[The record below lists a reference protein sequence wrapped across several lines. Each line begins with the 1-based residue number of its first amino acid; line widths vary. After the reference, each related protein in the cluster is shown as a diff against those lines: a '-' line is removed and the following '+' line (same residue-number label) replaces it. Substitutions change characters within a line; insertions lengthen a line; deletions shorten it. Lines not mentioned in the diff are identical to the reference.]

1 MCASRTL
8 RAAVMLAPLAV
19 LGACR
24 TTRVE
29 EPAGMQL
36 AQPAQLEPA
45 RAWRVV
51 DQGQTLG
58 IVVQFEMAN
67 DPGSTAHH
75 YYSVRNRLEQE
86 LGSID
91 ALGRAWRFEVHQR
104 DARLVATG
112 TLLQGACAILGAAG
126 AAQLVEEPLDT
137 LRGGATGR

>member
-1 MCASRTL
+1 ML
-8 RAAVMLAPLAV
+8 RAAALIAPLAAFC
-19 LGACR
+19 ACR
-24 TTRVE
+24 TTHVE

-36 AQPAQLEPA
+36 ARPAQLEPA

-51 DQGQTLG
+51 ERGETLG

-67 DPGSTAHH
+67 DPSSTAHH

-112 TLLQGACAILGAAG
+112 TLLQGACAILGAGG
-126 AAQLVEEPLDT
+126 AAELVEQPLDA
-137 LRGGATGR
+137 LRDGASGR